1 MKTVLIF
8 VSTIDGKVT
17 KWGDPHVKSWSS
29 QEDQDYFKSIWDNN
43 RLIIMGSNTFNV
55 EPIKPTSNHLFV
67 IMTRQPSKYKSYAV
81 LGQLE
86 FRNESPVHLAKRLEN
101 EGHEHMLVVGGAHI
115 ATSFLKER
123 LVDELWLTIEPRI
136 FGVGGNFAIED
147 KLDINLQLISS
158 ETVNKEGTLI
168 TKYKVMKDKM

>member
-8 VSTIDGKVT
+8 VSTLDGKVT
-17 KWGDPHVKSWSS
+17 KWGDPHVRSWSS
-29 QEDQDYFKSIWDNN
+29 QEDQDYFKTTWDNN
-43 RLIIMGSNTFNV
+43 RLIIMGSNTFDV
-55 EPIKPTSNHLFV
+55 EPIKPTSNHLLV
-67 IMTRQPSKYKSYAV
+67 ILTGQPSKYKSYEIA
-81 LGQLE
+81 GQLE

-101 EGHEHMLVVGGAHI
+101 EGHEHMLVVGGAHV
-115 ATSFLKER
+115 ATSFLKDQ

-147 KLDINLQLISS
+147 QLDINLQLISS

-168 TKYKVMKDKM
+168 TKYRVMKDKM